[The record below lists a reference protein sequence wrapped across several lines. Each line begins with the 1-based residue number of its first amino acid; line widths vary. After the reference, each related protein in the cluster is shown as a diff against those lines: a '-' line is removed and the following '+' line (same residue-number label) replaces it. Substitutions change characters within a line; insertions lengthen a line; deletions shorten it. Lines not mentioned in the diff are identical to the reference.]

1 MNKQEALV
9 EILSVC
15 RSYEQPHEE
24 TRRTL
29 PDEVHD
35 CVLEAARNIDI
46 LVGKGFDGS
55 PDVAYDRLRE
65 ELLRIAGG
73 ALYLLVDEVDIVQ
86 PTPVNA
92 VMVGKKP
99 VQIHVSPT
107 DTPAPRIVV
116 APPGRRRA

>member
-24 TRRTL
+24 TRRVS
-29 PDEVHD
+29 PGAVHD
-35 CVLEAARNIDI
+35 LVLEAARTIDM
-46 LVGKGFDGS
+46 LVGTGFDGS

-73 ALYLLVDEVDIVQ
+73 ALYLLVDEVDVVQ
-86 PTPVNA
+86 PTPVNGA
-92 VMVGKKP
+92 MVGKTP

-107 DTPAPRIVV
+107 APPASRIVV